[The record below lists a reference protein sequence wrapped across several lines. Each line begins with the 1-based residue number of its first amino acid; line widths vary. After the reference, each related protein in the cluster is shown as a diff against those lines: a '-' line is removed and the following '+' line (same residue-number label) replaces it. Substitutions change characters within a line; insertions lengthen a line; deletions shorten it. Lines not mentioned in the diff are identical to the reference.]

1 MDDAYL
7 AVIETPVG
15 DTGEVAIEYLASLQ
29 MPELETLT
37 VGEQGPPGIP
47 GAPGPAGGSAFQRL
61 AGQTLSALRAVYE
74 LDGEVF
80 VLDYRDAAHINLA
93 LGITL
98 TAAQV
103 GEPIN
108 VQRSG
113 VLDDAGWSWTAG
125 PVWLGVDGAL
135 TQAPPADGFDVLI
148 GSAVS
153 ATRLILNIQDPIDL
167 E

>member
-7 AVIETPVG
+7 VVIETPVG
-15 DTGEVAIEYLASLQ
+15 DTGEVDIEYLVSLQ
-29 MPELETLT
+29 MPELETVT
-37 VGEQGPPGIP
+37 VGEQGPAGRQGI
-47 GAPGPAGGSAFQRL
+47 PGPAGGSAFERI
-61 AGQTLSALRAVYE
+61 AGQIISALRAVYE
-74 LDGEVF
+74 LEGQVF
-80 VLDYRDAAHINLA
+80 ILDYHDADHVDLL

-98 TAAQV
+98 TAAQAS
-103 GEPIN
+103 EPIN

-113 VLDDAGWSWTAG
+113 VLEDAGWSWTAG